1 MCNLA
6 PRGETPRVKPFHRLL
21 TRSPPP
27 PLFRTGACRGL
38 LCSASE
44 HEGQVLVSDA
54 QSSCVS
60 QKLAGKP
67 CVRGRKP
74 LKEETGALFLRR
86 GVVGTFHPPWRRWW
100 VPGLLTPSAAGFVA
114 GAFVGKM
121 WAPRRGTGET
131 SSWRGKPPPPRT
143 CMSTRC
149 GCWLRTRSVST
160 SQTSL
165 RFQKRRCSA
174 SVYTS
179 FKIVPSFETQLEG
192 GLPGC
197 QAV

>member
-1 MCNLA
+1 MCNFA
-6 PRGETPRVKPFHRLL
+6 PRGETPRVEPFHRIL

-54 QSSCVS
+54 RSSCVS

-67 CVRGRKP
+67 CIRGRKP

-100 VPGLLTPSAAGFVA
+100 VPRLLTPSAAGFVA
-114 GAFVGKM
+114 GAFVGKT
-121 WAPRRGTGET
+121 WAPRRGAGET
-131 SSWRGKPPPPRT
+131 SSWRGKPPPQDVHEHTLRVLVKN
-143 CMSTRC
+143 TRC
-149 GCWLRTRSVST
+149 I
-160 SQTSL
+160 
-165 RFQKRRCSA
+165 
-174 SVYTS
+174 Y
-179 FKIVPSFETQLEG
+179 
-192 GLPGC
+192 LPDLTVLPEEMLFC
-197 QAV
+197 VCLYFL

>member
-1 MCNLA
+1 MCNFA
-6 PRGETPRVKPFHRLL
+6 PRGETPRVEPFHRIL

-54 QSSCVS
+54 RSSCVP

-67 CVRGRKP
+67 CICGRKP

-86 GVVGTFHPPWRRWW
+86 GVVGTFHPPWRRWR
-100 VPGLLTPSAAGFVA
+100 VPRLLTPSAAGLHGGSLCGQDV
-114 GAFVGKM
+114 GAPQGCGGDLLVE
-121 WAPRRGTGET
+121 RET
-131 SSWRGKPPPPRT
+131 PSPRT
-143 CMSTRC
+143 CMGTRC
-149 GCWLRTRSVST
+149 GCWLRTRGVST

-179 FKIVPSFETQLEG
+179 FKILPSFETQLEG

-197 QAV
+197 RAV